1 MEYASDINKRLE
13 DEGKRVAIFNEQMRD
28 KFLQTGDYIDF
39 ERYVMSESL
48 YLIEDYGNM
57 IKLIRENSYRFLNIK
72 LLFIGSH
79 LISCDNYGRN
89 DLLEILNILY
99 PYFPDREKAI
109 VSYLNAYDINM
120 NQVSYGYSYDY
131 RSDPQYKQY
140 LIQSTQFDIPFVYN
154 RMLLAEISSE
164 EDAKRLY
171 RKAKGSVKVIYDDE
185 PGETSLEEDIQPD
198 GFIEEFITGTTIS
211 KEKYAELCEK
221 CAEL

>member
-1 MEYASDINKRLE
+1 MDYADAINERLE
-13 DEGKRVAIFNEQMRD
+13 AEGKRVAVFNEQMR
-28 KFLQTGDYIDF
+28 KQFLQTGDYMDF

-79 LISCDNYGRN
+79 LISWGSYGRN

-109 VSYLNAYDINM
+109 VSFLNAYDIYQ
-120 NQVSYGYSYDY
+120 NQLSYGFDYDY
-131 RSDPQYKQY
+131 RSDPRYKQF
-140 LIQSTQFDIPFVYN
+140 LIQSTQFDVPFVLN

-164 EDAKRLY
+164 EDAKLLY
-171 RKAKGSVKVIYDDE
+171 RKAKESVKVIFDDE
-185 PGETSLEEDIQPD
+185 PGETSLEEEIQPD